1 GTIQINPVLID
12 DMNELSVENLVI
24 GSGKLSLTVK
34 KEESETIIYVK
45 ENTTKYELLS
55 QCKVRNYVG

>member
-1 GTIQINPVLID
+1 
-12 DMNELSVENLVI
+12 MNELSVENLVI